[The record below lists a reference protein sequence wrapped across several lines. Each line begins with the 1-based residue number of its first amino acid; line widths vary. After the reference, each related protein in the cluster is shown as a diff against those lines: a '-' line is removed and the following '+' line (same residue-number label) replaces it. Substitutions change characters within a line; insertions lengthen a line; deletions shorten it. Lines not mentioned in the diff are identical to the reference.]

1 MTQGHQ
7 PPPGG
12 PVSRQTVPGY
22 WGFGSLTSPLV
33 RSDQTYGAYSII
45 EQLMPAS
52 SGPPPHIHAQSDEV
66 FYILEGTVHLQLS
79 GTVSTAGAGQLIRV
93 PRGVP
98 HAFAVQSEHVR
109 MLVFFMPATMDEL
122 ITMTTRPATELTVPP
137 PGHEAEPTGQQEA
150 AFIGHLKETA
160 SLSWSDQQDLLL
172 QFRQPPS

>member
-1 MTQGHQ
+1 M
-7 PPPGG
+7 
-12 PVSRQTVPGY
+12 PGY
-22 WGFGSLTSPLV
+22 RGFGALTSPLV

-45 EQLMPAS
+45 EQLMSAS
-52 SGPPPHIHAQSDEV
+52 SGPPPHIHAHSDEV

-79 GTVSTAGAGQLIRV
+79 DTVSTAQGGQLVRV

-98 HAFAVQSEHVR
+98 HAFAVGSEQAR

-122 ITMTTRPATELTVPP
+122 ITMTTTPATDLTVQP
-137 PGHEAEPTGQQEA
+137 PGREAEPTEQQTA
-150 AFIGHLKETA
+150 AFMNHLRETA